1 MNVHLYRAAFETTL
15 NKKKWS
21 FIIDFSKDDELWCM
35 DLFYGL
41 CCFYQIRFVSIK
53 FFLRLIFCAR
63 THDLSFYI
71 TKMKSNLNIFIKL
84 KKKNENLFEYSI
96 AVAILCANGFYIRLC
111 LFSKVNI
118 LKRKFDPYPFVHN
131 AVFFLQNY
139 ISFQFKWYDA
149 L

>member
-1 MNVHLYRAAFETTL
+1 MVHGFILWIVSFLSNSVCQHQVFFALDILCTHTR
-15 NKKKWS
+15 
-21 FIIDFSKDDELWCM
+21 FIILHHKNEIEPQ
-35 DLFYGL
+35 YI
-41 CCFYQIRFVSIK
+41 YQVE
-53 FFLRLIFCAR
+53 
-63 THDLSFYI
+63 
-71 TKMKSNLNIFIKL
+71 
-84 KKKNENLFEYSI
+84 KKNENLFEYSI

-149 L
+149 LWIVNIRFCLHENIRCKLLSCNLQYRLNAT